1 MRFESVVT
9 SVSWIPSEAISGI
22 AKLPFELG
30 VTHYDDP
37 PPDVIADLGVL
48 QAEGRFRFVN
58 ELRAWIDVVDGAIVH
73 SGYSGGGR
81 IGATTLRFATLEL
94 TLPATSFPD
103 LRAPP
108 DLGDGWVRF
117 EQTTGGRTGAPAP
130 RRVRGAPLLKVD
142 APTAWTTLALTLHS
156 DGHSEHKLVGASPF
170 PRHWIY
176 NADGVLVEKSGLI
189 DFEHWYRHA
198 FGNHSPWGH
207 ENSPALVT
215 AVETAL
221 ERHLS
226 TKIMR
231 AGKPRIAKVGKGSVL
246 VRQGEPGVELFLLL
260 DGMVQIDVDDTPL
273 AEVGPGAILGERAIL
288 EGGRRT
294 STVRALTNC
303 TIAVASAEQI
313 DHTSLAELSTGH
325 HREHT
330 GKRSQPAAPGDS
342 PRP

>member
-1 MRFESVVT
+1 
-9 SVSWIPSEAISGI
+9 
-22 AKLPFELG
+22 
-30 VTHYDDP
+30 
-37 PPDVIADLGVL
+37 
-48 QAEGRFRFVN
+48 
-58 ELRAWIDVVDGAIVH
+58 
-73 SGYSGGGR
+73 
-81 IGATTLRFATLEL
+81 
-94 TLPATSFPD
+94 
-103 LRAPP
+103 
-108 DLGDGWVRF
+108 
-117 EQTTGGRTGAPAP
+117 
-130 RRVRGAPLLKVD
+130 
-142 APTAWTTLALTLHS
+142 
-156 DGHSEHKLVGASPF
+156 
-170 PRHWIY
+170 
-176 NADGVLVEKSGLI
+176 
-189 DFEHWYRHA
+189 
-198 FGNHSPWGH
+198 
-207 ENSPALVT
+207 VT

-303 TIAVASAEQI
+303 TVAVASAEQI